1 MFIFQFNYKKSG
13 KKHQCQPMSS
23 ILGQAKTGVY
33 VSGKQKVDDLAGV
46 NVMLTCFSRMVK
58 SRIVTDFSY
67 YEVVKNEFR
76 VTGDALCVW

>member
-1 MFIFQFNYKKSG
+1 
-13 KKHQCQPMSS
+13 MSS

-33 VSGKQKVDDLAGV
+33 VSRKQKVDDLAGV

-67 YEVVKNEFR
+67 FEGVEDEFR
-76 VTGDALCVW
+76 VTGDVLCLVRGNQLTFSVELM